1 MDLVILLLYI
11 GGMYWAIKAITWY
24 VYRDIDNDK

>member
-11 GGMYWAIKAITWY
+11 GGMYWAIKALT
-24 VYRDIDNDK
+24 VYIFKDVDKDK